1 MSADDM
7 TTTCYQCHIK
17 SI

>member
-7 TTTCYQCHIK
+7 TTTCYQCQIK